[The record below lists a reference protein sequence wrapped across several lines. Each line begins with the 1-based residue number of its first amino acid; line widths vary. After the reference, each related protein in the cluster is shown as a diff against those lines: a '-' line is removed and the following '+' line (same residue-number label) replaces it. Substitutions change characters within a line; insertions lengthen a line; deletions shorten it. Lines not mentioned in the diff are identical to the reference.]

1 MQAELTDGRIIDLD
15 GYCECGCGT
24 TFARG
29 PCWIR
34 MDEFERQENAKLI
47 DMAEKQQSSAR
58 TFSETNMVQVYLDR
72 FAELE
77 IIRLD
82 HKKRQMER
90 AGIVRLIEPGEGDRG
105 TG

>member
-24 TFARG
+24 ITMRG

-34 MDEFERQENAKLI
+34 VDEYERKENAKLL
-47 DMAEKQQSSAR
+47 DMADKAASGQ
-58 TFSETNMVQVYLDR
+58 TFSDRNTVDVYLQR

-77 IIRLD
+77 IVRLD
-82 HKKRQMER
+82 HKKRQMQQH
-90 AGIVRLIEPGEGDRG
+90 GIVRLIEEAE
-105 TG
+105 